1 MLRAEETLHWRG
13 LDLVFCFFFI
23 LYLISILSFRIEIN
37 IIEIKTYIFGHAM
50 HLCSPVRD

>member
-13 LDLVFCFFFI
+13 LDLVFFFF